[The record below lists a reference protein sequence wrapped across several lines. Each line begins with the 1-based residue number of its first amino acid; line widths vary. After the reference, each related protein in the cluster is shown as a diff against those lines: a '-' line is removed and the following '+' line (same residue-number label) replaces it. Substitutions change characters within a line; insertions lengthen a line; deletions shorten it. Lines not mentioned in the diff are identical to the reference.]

1 MDNPPLVSICI
12 PTYNRAHM
20 VNRAIESA
28 LSQTYPN
35 IEIIVVDDGSTDNTD
50 DLVFSYQDS
59 RVTYV
64 KNFKNL
70 GQFRTFNRCIELA
83 KGKYI
88 HILHS
93 DDYIDSE
100 FTRICVDFLEDNP
113 NVGMTFTSIQM
124 QTENQTIDRVL
135 FENDTI
141 FHAPEGFRQI
151 LLRDTLVNCPTV
163 MVKMEVY
170 QQIGGFSLEYPY
182 SGDYYQWLKI
192 SRCFDIAYV
201 TKARLYYRQG
211 EHTESFRLLVSNP
224 LGYLDIIKIH
234 IHLINELGDMRIQ
247 FGYEINTLLKRFLKQ
262 YLVAGF
268 AYGESMKN
276 FSMLLFPGFSYIT
289 WTLIKPIDM
298 KEKLEKLYY
307 LLFIVAIVGF
317 IVIPGGRYLVKRVY
331 RMIV

>member
-1 MDNPPLVSICI
+1 MENPPLVSICI

-28 LSQTYPN
+28 LNQTYPN
-35 IEIIVVDDGSTDNTD
+35 IEIIVVDDGSIDTTD
-50 DLVFSYQDS
+50 DLVTSYQDS
-59 RVTYV
+59 RLAYV
-64 KNFKNL
+64 KNSENL

-100 FTRICVDFLEDNP
+100 FTRICVEFLESNP
-113 NVGMTFTSIQM
+113 NVGMTFTSVQM
-124 QTENQTIDRVL
+124 QIDDRTVDKML

-141 FHAPEGFRQI
+141 FRAPEGFRQI
-151 LLRDTLVNCPTV
+151 LLRESLINCPTV
-163 MVKMEVY
+163 IVKKEVY

-192 SRCFDIAYV
+192 SRRYDIAYV
-201 TKARLYYRQG
+201 TNALLYYRQG
-211 EHTESFRLLVSNP
+211 KHTESFRLLVTNP

-234 IHLINELGDMRIQ
+234 IRLIDELGDTRIQ
-247 FGYEINTLLKRFLKQ
+247 FNYELNTVLKRFIKQ

-268 AYGESMKN
+268 AYGEFMTN
-276 FSMLLFPGFSYIT
+276 YSMLLFTGFSYIT
-289 WTLIKPIDM
+289 WTLIKPVGM
-298 KEKLEKLYY
+298 REQLEKVYY
-307 LLFIVAIVGF
+307 LLFIMAISFF
-317 IVIPGGRYLVKRVY
+317 IVIPGGKYLVKRGY
-331 RMIV
+331 RIIG